1 MKNSLTKN
9 NFTNPPKVG
18 DIVEGKII
26 GPGNFG
32 FFVDLGVFG
41 TGVVYKKELRGI
53 KDLKKFQ
60 PGDKVFVK
68 VIGPENEEG
77 YFELSLGK
85 AQEEITWQELQEKA
99 KKGETLQVK
108 ISKANKGG
116 LIAELPSA
124 SGFLPLSHLSSGHYP
139 KVEGGDS
146 TKIVQELQKL
156 IGKTLEVKILSL
168 DSRQKK
174 IIFSEKAKEVQN
186 LKEILK
192 SCKVEDI
199 VEGEITGVTD
209 FGLFV
214 KFAVPSVQTT
224 QQPTQL
230 EGLIHISEIEEG
242 EAKNLSSNFAIG
254 QKIKARIIKIS
265 EDKVYLSLKSL
276 PEKKRG

>member
-9 NFTNPPKVG
+9 NLINPPKVG
-18 DIVEGKII
+18 DILEGKII

-32 FFVDLGVFG
+32 FYVDLGIFG
-41 TGVVYKKELRGI
+41 TGVVYKRELRGI

-99 KKGETLQVK
+99 EKGESLLVK

-116 LIAELPSA
+116 LIAELPSV
-124 SGFLPLSHLSSGHYP
+124 SGFLPLSQLSSEHYP

-146 TKIVQELQKL
+146 TKIIQELQKL
-156 IGKTLEVKILSL
+156 IGKALEVKILSL
-168 DSRQKK
+168 DSNQKK
-174 IIFSEKAKEVQN
+174 IIFSEKAKEIQS
-186 LKEILK
+186 LKEVLK
-192 SCKVEDI
+192 SCKVEDM
-199 VEGEITGVTD
+199 VGGEITGITD

-214 KFAVPSVQTT
+214 KFAP
-224 QQPTQL
+224 PTKDKSQL
-230 EGLIHISEIEEG
+230 EGLIHISEIDKDK
-242 EAKNLSSNFAIG
+242 AKNLSASFTIG

-265 EDKVYLSLKSL
+265 DDKVYLSLKSS
-276 PEKKRG
+276 EGK